1 MKLPSQGKVPN
12 SDSSILTITASK
24 NHKKYVDKDSI
35 KNFSDRLQVDEKSTF
50 KVVNYAKN
58 SVFFE
63 IRGHQK
69 HLYLT
74 SFAYIST
81 FSTVFGHGEHFL
93 SVFRKS
99 WKFWKKLIFWAP
111 MARLFQAAIS
121 LCQLLFF
128 DHFWYSGFSAMGNS
142 NLMELSSFDFRG
154 YLYWEERGVKIMIF
168 HQMTQISYFFTKKV
182 HIFLHKL

>member
-1 MKLPSQGKVPN
+1 MVLQWICSVASLRFCSGETRFSSQGKVPN
-12 SDSSILTITASK
+12 SDSSILTTTASK

-58 SVFFE
+58 GVFFE

-74 SFAYIST
+74 SFAVIST

-99 WKFWKKLIFWAP
+99 WKFWKKLIFWTP
-111 MARLFQAAIS
+111 MDRPQKINFSKIFN
-121 LCQLLFF
+121 FF
-128 DHFWYSGFSAMGNS
+128 
-142 NLMELSSFDFRG
+142 
-154 YLYWEERGVKIMIF
+154 
-168 HQMTQISYFFTKKV
+168 
-182 HIFLHKL
+182 